1 MRLTFGINDHVFV
14 IEASK
19 ATMARSGEP
28 DPTEPP
34 AIFDVSRAATQIR
47 PQWDHDGP
55 RPTALGFQPNGVMS
69 AGTHNYEPSKT
80 GDRP

>member
-28 DPTEPP
+28 DTEPP
-34 AIFDVSRAATQIR
+34 VIFDASRAGTQVR

-55 RPTALGFQPNGVMS
+55 RPTALGFQPNGVMDAEMHS
-69 AGTHNYEPSKT
+69 YDSG
-80 GDRP
+80 GRQ

>member
-14 IEASK
+14 IEATR

-28 DPTEPP
+28 DPAEPP
-34 AIFDVSRAATQIR
+34 AIFDVSRAETQVR

-69 AGTHNYEPSKT
+69 TVMHSYDSG
-80 GDRP
+80 GDGRA

>member
-14 IEASK
+14 IEATK

-28 DPTEPP
+28 DTEPP
-34 AIFDVSRAATQIR
+34 AIFDVSRAETQVR

-55 RPTALGFQPNGVMS
+55 RPSLGFQPNGVMD
-69 AGTHNYEPSKT
+69 AGTHNYEP
-80 GDRP
+80 GGRP

>member
-14 IEASK
+14 IEATK

-28 DPTEPP
+28 DTEPP
-34 AIFDVSRAATQIR
+34 VIFDVSRAETQVR

-55 RPTALGFQPNGVMS
+55 RPTALGFQPNGVMG

>member
-14 IEASK
+14 IEASR

-28 DPTEPP
+28 DTEPP
-34 AIFDVSRAATQIR
+34 AIFDVSRAETQIR

-69 AGTHNYEPSKT
+69 AGTHNYEP
-80 GDRP
+80 GGRP

>member
-28 DPTEPP
+28 DATDPP
-34 AIFDVSRAATQIR
+34 AIFDVPRAETQVR

-55 RPTALGFQPNGVMS
+55 RPTALGFQPNGVMDADMHS
-69 AGTHNYEPSKT
+69 YDSGGRH
-80 GDRP
+80 G

>member
-28 DPTEPP
+28 DTEPP
-34 AIFDVSRAATQIR
+34 AIFDVPRAETQVR

-55 RPTALGFQPNGVMS
+55 RATALGFQPNGVMNADMRS
-69 AGTHNYEPSKT
+69 YGSGGRH
-80 GDRP
+80 G

>member
-14 IEASK
+14 IEASR
-19 ATMARSGEP
+19 ATMARSCEP
-28 DPTEPP
+28 DTEPP
-34 AIFDVSRAATQIR
+34 AIFDVARAETQIR

-69 AGTHNYEPSKT
+69 AEMHNYDPKE
-80 GDRP
+80 RA

>member
-14 IEASK
+14 IEATK

-28 DPTEPP
+28 DPAEPP
-34 AIFDVSRAATQIR
+34 AIFYVSRAETQVR

-55 RPTALGFQPNGVMS
+55 RPTALGFQPNGVMDADMHS
-69 AGTHNYEPSKT
+69 YDSGGRH
-80 GDRP
+80 G